1 MSDSC
6 LFCDIAKGAIPAS
19 VVYEDDILM
28 GFLDINPL
36 SLGHTLII
44 TKEHYES
51 LLDIPSTLGSELFS
65 VAQKISRA
73 QKEALGSQGVN
84 WLQNNGKAA
93 GQEVFH
99 FHIHLIPRS
108 MDDGM
113 KWSHKSLQ
121 LEKFDGFEQ
130 VAKLIS
136 RSIA

>member
-6 LFCDIAKGAIPAS
+6 LFCEIAKGAIPAS
-19 VVYEDDILM
+19 VVYEDDTILS
-28 GFLDINPL
+28 FLDISPL
-36 SLGHTLII
+36 SVGHTLII

-51 LLDIPSTLGSELFS
+51 LLDIPSNLGSKLFS

-73 QKEALGSQGVN
+73 QKESLGAQGVN

-93 GQEVFH
+93 GQEIFH

-108 MDDGM
+108 IDDGM
-113 KWSHKSLQ
+113 GWNHTSPKSN
-121 LEKFDGFEQ
+121 KSDGFDQ

-136 RSIA
+136 RSIT